1 MSVVSHRSSMFALF
15 FKDGCMNV
23 KDVDKKNKSWM
34 VLSNTVVNP
43 INLFT
48 ADQNDSHRDDIL
60 VTRDMFI

>member
-1 MSVVSHRSSMFALF
+1 MSVVSLCSYMFAF
-15 FKDGCMNV
+15 FLDGCMNV
-23 KDVDKKNKSWM
+23 KDVEKKSWM

-48 ADQNDSHRDDIL
+48 TDQTIQKRDDIL